1 MNTPFPTFLTVVRA
15 VGRVTFSEIVR
26 DKVLYNIVLCAF
38 LLFALSVLGMRLMF
52 MHQDRLLL
60 DFGLSAV
67 GISSTAIAVFTGS
80 SLLGREFEK
89 RTIFVALSRPI
100 SRLSFIGGKYLGLV
114 AVLAVNALLLSL
126 TLLALLG
133 FATSSMQTLMNPALY
148 WALGLAFVQSI
159 VIASISIFF
168 STFSTTSLSVIMTCG
183 FYLVGTNISGI
194 RLIALKSESE
204 FYRMLLQGVSRVLPN
219 LEHFSL
225 GTRVTYGLPVEW
237 TFGVGA
243 IFYGL
248 LVSGFF
254 LLLSGILVQ
263 KREN

>member
-1 MNTPFPTFLTVVRA
+1 MRTSFPSFLTVIRA

-26 DKVLYNIVLCAF
+26 DKILYNIVLCAF

-67 GISSTAIAVFTGS
+67 GVSSTAIAIFTGS

-100 SRLSFIGGKYLGLV
+100 SRLSFILGKYLGLV
-114 AVLAVNALLLSL
+114 AVLAVNALLLSAV
-126 TLLALLG
+126 LLVILY
-133 FATSSMQTLMNPALY
+133 FATSSTQALANPALY
-148 WALGLAFVQSI
+148 WALGLAFIQSI
-159 VIASISIFF
+159 VLASVSIFF
-168 STFSTTSLSVIMTCG
+168 STFSTTSLSVIMTSG
-183 FYLVGTNISGI
+183 FYLIGNNISGI
-194 RLIALKSESE
+194 RLIAAKEESA
-204 FYRMLLQGVSRVLPN
+204 FYRALLRAVSKVLPN

-225 GTRVTYGLPVEW
+225 GARVTYGIPIEVSA
-237 TFGVGA
+237 GVGA
-243 IFYGL
+243 ICYGL

-254 LLLSGILVQ
+254 LLFSGILIQ
-263 KREN
+263 KRES